1 MKMFLGKYSPN
12 ITSGNRIA
20 LPKKHREQITEDA
33 VVLSKGFEKC
43 ILVYD
48 LSDWSERVERQV
60 DNLAEEGVK
69 RSDLERY
76 LYTSAAE
83 ASIDSQGR
91 VVIPSDLK
99 EYADIDGETAVIGVG
114 DHVEIWDAEVWKEH
128 LKNISEKMPE

>member
-1 MKMFLGKYSPN
+1 MFLGEYNPN

-20 LPKKHREQITEDA
+20 LPKKHREQLAADT

-48 LSDWSERVERQV
+48 MQDWSERAEKQV
-60 DNLAEEGVK
+60 DNLAGEGLK

-83 ASIDSQGR
+83 ASVDSQGR
-91 VVIPSDLK
+91 MVIPTDLK
-99 EYADIDGETAVIGVG
+99 DYAGIKGKTAVIGVG
-114 DHVEIWDAEVWKEH
+114 DHVEVWDKETWEAH
-128 LKNISEKMPE
+128 LNKVSAQMPE